1 MGDIMQ
7 NSLEIYLNPS
17 KQRLQEPGFYE
28 AGVEFY
34 KKFFYYIV
42 NTKEARYIRMEL
54 PVSEVLK
61 EASRQIFNDIFQ
73 SFNYVKESYSPLDLS
88 DNGMLESK
96 ITVVDIEP
104 QTLCTMPDNSSV
116 VVVGILNIDKLS
128 YVLMNEI
135 NELPFTNLNVSVS
148 SEEYGFNNS
157 TRFGIHDYKAYFEA
171 TGLNLTDIVD
181 IKRLFLE
188 HFTGKTSPDMI
199 IYLEDGSEERIGW

>member
-7 NSLEIYLNPS
+7 NSLEIYLNPL

-28 AGVEFY
+28 TGVEFY
-34 KKFFYYIV
+34 KKVFYYKV
-42 NTKEARYIRMEL
+42 NTKDARYIRIEL

-61 EASRQIFNDIFQ
+61 ESSRQIFNDIFQ
-73 SFNYVKESYSPLDLS
+73 SFNYVKESYSPLNLS
-88 DNGMLESK
+88 DNGMLETK

-104 QTLCTMPDNSSV
+104 QALCTMPDNLSV
-116 VVVGILNIDKLS
+116 VVVGILNIDKFS
-128 YVLMNEI
+128 YELINEI
-135 NELPFTNLNVSVS
+135 IELPFTNLNVSVS

-157 TRFGIHDYKAYFEA
+157 TRFGIHDHKVYFEA
-171 TGLNLTDIVD
+171 TSLNLCDIAY
-181 IKRLFLE
+181 IKNLFLK